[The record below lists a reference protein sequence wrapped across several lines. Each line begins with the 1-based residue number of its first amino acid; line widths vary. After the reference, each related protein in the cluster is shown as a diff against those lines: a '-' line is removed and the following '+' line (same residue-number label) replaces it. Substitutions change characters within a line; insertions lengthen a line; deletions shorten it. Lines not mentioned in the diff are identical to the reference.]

1 VSGGIEVY
9 EATDIGC
16 VRQTNEDS
24 ELVFEP
30 AVYVAADGM
39 GGYAAGEVASRLL
52 VDTVRGCL
60 AGHDVIGTADLR
72 DAVLAGNRSILNCVA
87 RHPEYQGMGTTAT
100 ILHLESGEA
109 RWAHVGDSRLYIL
122 PAGSDKLTQVTEDHS
137 YVEEL
142 LRKGTITAE
151 EAQHHPQRNMLTR
164 AVGAMENLQIDSGE
178 LAVHKGDVFLL
189 ATDGLMK
196 HVTDEEIVR
205 ILRQAKDNPAQ
216 ELINAALAGGGSDN
230 VTVIVVGVS

>member
-1 VSGGIEVY
+1 VSGVIEVY

-109 RWAHVGDSRLYIL
+109 RWAHVGDSRLYLLRDNELRQI
-122 PAGSDKLTQVTEDHS
+122 TRDHS
-137 YVEEL
+137 YVEGL
-142 LRKGTITAE
+142 VARGTITRE
-151 EAQHHPQRNMLTR
+151 EARSHPKKNMLLR
-164 AVGAMENLQIDSGE
+164 AVGIGSDLDVDTGSFP
-178 LAVHKGDVFLL
+178 LADGDVFLL
-189 ATDGLMK
+189 ATDGLTNM
-196 HVTDEEIVR
+196 VDDSSITALLR
-205 ILRQAKDNPAQ
+205 IPESDPAKALVAEARRCGGRDN
-216 ELINAALAGGGSDN
+216 ITAL
-230 VTVIVVGVS
+230 VVKWHS